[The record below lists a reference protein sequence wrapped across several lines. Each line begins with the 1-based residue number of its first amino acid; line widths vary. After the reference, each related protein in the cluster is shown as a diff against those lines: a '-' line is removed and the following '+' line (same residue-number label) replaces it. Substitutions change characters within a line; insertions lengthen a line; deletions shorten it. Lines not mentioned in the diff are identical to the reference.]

1 MPRLSLRSLPGRATV
16 APRSS
21 GASGASGLRAD
32 ALTVLS
38 VGASGLLLGPLAGL
52 LWYAVAP
59 RPVLVVASDGL
70 RYTDGASDAFFG
82 ADGWF
87 TVIVTVVGLLS
98 GIAAFAWRGRTG
110 LPALLGLL
118 LSCAVGTFLA
128 WHLGEYLGGRS
139 VPTDAQATAGK
150 IGTHVTARL
159 RLRSQGALPVWAIAA
174 TTAFFSLSL
183 CFVDERAERH
193 QARRRATT
201 PPNVALHEPTDPVT
215 D

>member
-1 MPRLSLRSLPGRATV
+1 MPRLSLRSRPGRATDV
-16 APRSS
+16 PASS
-21 GASGASGLRAD
+21 RASGLRAD
-32 ALTVLS
+32 AVTLLS

-52 LWYAVAP
+52 VWYAVAP

-70 RYTDGASDAFFG
+70 RYTDSAPAAFFG

-87 TVIVTVVGLLS
+87 TVIATVVGLLT
-98 GIAAFAWRGRTG
+98 GIAVFVWRGRTG

-118 LSCAVGTFLA
+118 LSCALGTFLA
-128 WHLGEYLGGRS
+128 WRFGEYLGGRS
-139 VPTDAQATAGK
+139 VPTDAQATASK

-183 CFVDERAERH
+183 GFVDERAERH
-193 QARRRATT
+193 LARRRARTS
-201 PPNVALHEPTDPVT
+201 PDIAHDEPSAPATD
-215 D
+215 